1 MNKRA
6 ISDLFP
12 GPGLL
17 GLACAIGATASIAQT
32 QLLDGAAGRLF
43 AAALVL
49 LFYCVFCF
57 VVFIGHRRK
66 QQAFARWESG
76 GTGVGTDIDADNVV
90 VAFASQ
96 TGFAEQLALQTAQ
109 SLQAAGM
116 AVRLCELGRLDLAQ
130 LQSAQRI
137 LFIVST
143 TGEGDAPDSAA
154 GFARKVMG
162 QPARF
167 DGLRYGVLALGDRS
181 YGHYCAF
188 GHALDVWLHGHGAQS
203 LFDTIEVD
211 AGDNGA
217 LRHWQHHLGV
227 VSGHTDMADWSTP
240 TYERWLLTQ
249 RRLLNPGSAG
259 APAFHLALT
268 PAAAGQRM
276 LWQAGDIAEIGPRNA
291 PEKVAA
297 LLDALQMD
305 GLQAVRDETRQT
317 SLSELLSRRLLP
329 DDLQALTALRA
340 LTPQT
345 LVEQLRPLP
354 HREYSIA
361 SLPQDGWLELLVRQT
376 VQADGSLG
384 LGSGWL
390 TAHLAEGGELDLR
403 VRENRSFHPP
413 AADVPLILIGNGTG
427 LAGLRAHMRARI
439 VGRRKRNWL
448 LFGERS
454 QQHDFFHREEIERWQ
469 AQGML
474 QRLDLAFSRDQSE
487 RIYVQDKLRDASD
500 ELRRWVDDGAA
511 IYVCGSLEG
520 MAAGVAQVLHDTLG
534 EETLESM
541 AANGR
546 YRRDVY

>member
-1 MNKRA
+1 MSQRA
-6 ISDLFP
+6 IVDFFP

-17 GLACAIGATASIAQT
+17 GLACAIGATVAAAQM
-32 QLLDGAAGRLF
+32 QLLEGGAGRVF

-57 VVFIGHRRK
+57 VVFAGHRRK
-66 QQAFARWESG
+66 QQAFARW
-76 GTGVGTDIDADNVV
+76 DADGAVADADAIV

-109 SLQAAGM
+109 SLQAAGV

-130 LQSAQRI
+130 LQSTQRI
-137 LFIVST
+137 LFVVST

-162 QPARF
+162 RPGRF
-167 DGLRYGVLALGDRS
+167 ERLRYGVLALGDRS

-227 VSGHTDMADWSTP
+227 LSGHTGMADWSAP
-240 TYERWLLTQ
+240 VYERWLLTQ
-249 RRLLNPGSAG
+249 RRLLNPGSVG
-259 APAFHLALT
+259 APAFHLALR
-268 PAAAGQRM
+268 PADAGQGM
-276 LWQAGDIAEIGPRNA
+276 SWQAGDIAEIGPRNA
-291 PEKVAA
+291 PGKVAA

-345 LVEQLRPLP
+345 LVGQLRPLP

-361 SLPQDGWLELLVRQT
+361 SLPQDGQLELLVRQT
-376 VQADGSLG
+376 VLTDGSLG

-390 TAHLAEGGELDLR
+390 TAHLAEGGEIDLR

-413 AADVPLILIGNGTG
+413 ASDVPLILIGNGTG

-439 VGRRKRNWL
+439 AAGRHRNWL

-454 QQHDFFHREEIERWQ
+454 AQRDFFHREEVERWL
-469 AQGML
+469 AQGKL
-474 QRLDLAFSRDQSE
+474 QRLDLAFSRDQAE
-487 RIYVQDKLRDASD
+487 RIYVQDKLRESRD
-500 ELRRWVDDGAA
+500 ELLRWVDDGAA
-511 IYVCGSLEG
+511 LYVCGSLEG
-520 MAAGVAQVLHDTLG
+520 MAAGVARVLLDTFG
-534 EETLESM
+534 EETLEAM
-541 AANGR
+541 AAHGR

>member
-1 MNKRA
+1 MSRRA
-6 ISDLFP
+6 IADFFP
-12 GPGLL
+12 GPGLP
-17 GLACAIGATASIAQT
+17 GLVCAVGATVAVAQMR
-32 QLLDGAAGRLF
+32 LLDGAAGRLF

-49 LFYCVFCF
+49 MLYCVFCL
-57 VVFIGHRRK
+57 VVFAGHRRK
-66 QQAFARWESG
+66 QQAFARWEAG
-76 GTGVGTDIDADNVV
+76 GAGAEADAIV

-130 LQSAQRI
+130 LQLQLAQRI
-137 LFIVST
+137 LFVVST

-162 QPARF
+162 QEGRF
-167 DGLRYGVLALGDRS
+167 EGLRYGVLALGDRS

-188 GHALDVWLHGHGAQS
+188 GHALDAWLRRHGAQA
-203 LFDTIEVD
+203 LFDTVEVD

-227 VSGHTDMADWSTP
+227 LSGHTDMADWSAP
-240 TYERWLLTQ
+240 TYKRWRLAQ

-268 PAAAGQRM
+268 PADARQA
-276 LWQAGDIAEIGPRNA
+276 LSWQAGDIVEIGPRNA
-291 PEKVAA
+291 PAKVAA
-297 LLDALQMD
+297 LLQALQMD
-305 GLQAVRDETRQT
+305 GRQAVRDETRQT

-329 DDLQALTALRA
+329 DDLPALTAMRA
-340 LTPQT
+340 LPSTPQM

-361 SLPQDGWLELLVRQT
+361 SLPQDGRLELLVRQT
-376 VQADGSLG
+376 VLADGSLG

-390 TAHLAEGGELDLR
+390 TAHLGEGDELDLR

-413 AADVPLILIGNGTG
+413 ASDIPLILIGNGTG
-427 LAGLRAHMRARI
+427 LAGLRAHMKARI
-439 VGRRKRNWL
+439 AAGRHRNWL

-454 QQHDFFHREEIERWQ
+454 EQHDFFQREEVGRWR
-469 AQGML
+469 AQGVL
-474 QRLDLAFSRDQSE
+474 QRLDLAFSRDQTA
-487 RIYVQDKLRDASD
+487 RVYVQDKLREAGD
-500 ELRRWVDDGAA
+500 ELLRWVDDGAA

-520 MAAGVAQVLHDTLG
+520 MAAGVAQVLHETLG
-534 EETLESM
+534 EEMLETM
-541 AANGR
+541 AASGR